1 MSERINRIV
10 DDQIIFIM
18 TQTQKFQSVLIINTD
33 SFICQSAGIVR
44 EKFFTD
50 FNKNAV
56 RLDHINFF
64 DFFIMAQI
72 SCHTAVPAAA
82 GAKPRQ
88 SKSRFSSLGRKDRS
102 TSTAAKMPMVSH
114 CMESGR

>member
-1 MSERINRIV
+1 MSERIDRIV

-50 FNKNAV
+50 FNKT
-56 RLDHINFF
+56 RSGSTTSIFS
-64 DFFIMAQI
+64 I
-72 SCHTAVPAAA
+72 S
-82 GAKPRQ
+82 
-88 SKSRFSSLGRKDRS
+88 S
-102 TSTAAKMPMVSH
+102 
-114 CMESGR
+114 

>member
-1 MSERINRIV
+1 MSERINRII

-64 DFFIMAQI
+64 DFFIMAQL
-72 SCHTAVPAAA
+72 SCHTAVPAADHQDIFHTWMNCHRHMNDHLIIN
-82 GAKPRQ
+82 KLI
-88 SKSRFSSLGRKDRS
+88 FF
-102 TSTAAKMPMVSH
+102 
-114 CMESGR
+114 